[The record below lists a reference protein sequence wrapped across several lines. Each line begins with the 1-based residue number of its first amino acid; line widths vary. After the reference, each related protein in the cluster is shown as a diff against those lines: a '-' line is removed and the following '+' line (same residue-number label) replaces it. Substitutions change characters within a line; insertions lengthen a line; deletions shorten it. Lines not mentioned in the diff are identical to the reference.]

1 MAAGT
6 CANVRAN
13 ASFRAAVAAPRL
25 QHARSMN
32 RRSCIK
38 ATLLSLL
45 AIAGVALSGTTA
57 SAEDFP
63 VRPIRIVVPFAPGGA
78 VDLISRMLG
87 EKMTKAW
94 GQPVVV
100 DGKPGAGGII
110 AATAVAKSPG
120 DGYTLLMTTANLTIN
135 PSLHKDLPY
144 DTQKDLVPVVQMFDV
159 PNVIV
164 VRSDVPVKTLAELIA
179 LAKEKPGKLNYS
191 SAGTGTFP
199 HLAFELFKKR
209 AGIEIAHIPYKGAAP
224 ALTALLTKDVDM
236 VSTNISDV
244 MPFITSGAM
253 RPIAVTSASRSK
265 VLPDVPTIAEAGIPG
280 FEAVGWMGL
289 LASAG
294 TPKPVVDKLN
304 KQIVESLKS
313 RDMTT
318 MLVGQGFDLK
328 AGTPEEFS
336 AFIAADIPRWAEAV
350 KISGAS
356 AD

>member
-1 MAAGT
+1 MKR
-6 CANVRAN
+6 V
-13 ASFRAAVAAPRL
+13 
-25 QHARSMN
+25 
-32 RRSCIK
+32 
-38 ATLLSLL
+38 LLS
-45 AIAGVALSGTTA
+45 IFTVAGLTLGGSMA
-57 SAEDFP
+57 SAQDYP

-87 EKMTKAW
+87 EKMTRAW

-135 PSLHKDLPY
+135 PSLHKEMPY
-144 DTQKDLVPVVQMFDV
+144 DTQKELAPVVQMFDV

-164 VRSDVPVKTLAELIA
+164 VRSDLPVQSLGELIA
-179 LAKEKPGKLNYS
+179 LARSKPGKLNYS

-199 HLAFELFKKR
+199 HLAFELFKQQ
-209 AGIEIAHIPYKGAAP
+209 AEIDIAHIPYKGAAP
-224 ALTALLTKDVDM
+224 ALMALLTKDVDM

-244 MPFITSGAM
+244 LPYIVSGTM
-253 RPIAVTSASRSK
+253 RPLAVTSASRSK
-265 VLPDVPTIAEAGIPG
+265 VLPDVPTIAEAGVAG

-294 TPKPVVDKLN
+294 TPKPVIDKLN
-304 KQIVESLKS
+304 RQIVDSLKS
-313 RDMTT
+313 QDMTT
-318 MLVGQGFDLK
+318 MLVGQGFDLR

-336 AFIAADIPRWAEAV
+336 AFIAKDIPRWAEAV
-350 KISGAS
+350 KVSGVR